1 MKERADAV
9 AGEPDLLSRHLTIA
23 WVVLTVY
30 GSLYPFSGW
39 RSDAIDPFIWLN
51 FKWPYYWTAFDLALN
66 VLVYLP
72 LGLFAML
79 ALRGAFSGAFA
90 NARALVFAVSF
101 GAGLSFAMETLQSWL
116 PSRVASNLD
125 LACNALGTLLGS
137 LIALWVGTR
146 LKIVWRFWRQRFVV
160 PLPQVDLGL
169 TFLGLW
175 LLIQLSPEIMLFGV
189 GDLRESFS
197 LLALDYGPRRY
208 RVSEAAVILCNLL
221 AIGLFVSVLT
231 RGRWRPYLTV
241 FCFFLAAGLVRT
253 LGAALLDGPENGLIW
268 LTPGARQGLSVGVV
282 VLMLC
287 LLFPSRWR
295 LRLAALVLLVGA
307 VLVNLTPLNPYSTA
321 AFELWRRGHFLN
333 FNGLTRWISI
343 VWPFCALPYLV
354 LAARNRLRVLQTTN
368 HPPCKPKGNP

>member
-1 MKERADAV
+1 MNDHADAV
-9 AGEPDLLSRHLTIA
+9 AGGPDLLSRHLTVA

-51 FKWPYYWTAFDLALN
+51 LNWPHYWTAFDLALN

-72 LGLFAML
+72 LGLLATL
-79 ALRGAFSGAFA
+79 ALRGAFSRTFSNVVSNAGA
-90 NARALVFAVSF
+90 LILAVSF
-101 GAGLSFAMETLQSWL
+101 GAGLSFSMETLQSWL

-125 LACNALGTLLGS
+125 FACNTLGTLLGS
-137 LIALWVGTR
+137 LIALWAGTR
-146 LKIVWRFWRQRFVV
+146 FRAMWRFWRERFVA

-169 TFLGLW
+169 TFLSLW

-197 LLALDYGPRRY
+197 LIALDYGPRRY
-208 RVSEAAVILCNLL
+208 RVSEAAVILCNLV

-231 RGRWRPYLTV
+231 RGRWLPYLTV

-253 LGAALLDGPENGLIW
+253 LGAALLDGPENALIW
-268 LTPGARQGLSVGVV
+268 LTPGARHGLTIGAAA
-282 VLMLC
+282 LMLC

-295 LRLAALVLLVGA
+295 LWLATFALLTGA

-321 AFELWRRGHFLN
+321 AYELWRRGHFLN
-333 FNGLTRWISI
+333 FNGLTRWMAI
-343 VWPFCALPYLV
+343 VWPFLAGAYLIW
-354 LAARNRLRVLQTTN
+354 LCWRTRRQEAPTRR
-368 HPPCKPKGNP
+368 G